1 MRERNL
7 IPTQL
12 LAEAGTMDPM
22 ELTRLGV
29 EAANDELFERG
40 LILLTEAYRIFSVE
54 RDVKSEAVRE
64 ASGTEEPEARRRAP
78 GVTFSY
84 YGLCLARTT
93 PTRAAEAASFCE
105 LAIQKEPTRV
115 EHYVNLVRI
124 WQAGRQRLKVIQAL
138 KRGVAALPK
147 STILKALGEEIGM
160 RKAPPLRFL
169 PRESKVNAALG
180 KLLRRRP
187 KS

>member
-7 IPTQL
+7 IPAQL

-29 EAANDELFERG
+29 EAAREEHFERG
-40 LILLTEAYRIFSVE
+40 LLLLAEAYHIFSIE
-54 RDVKSEAVRE
+54 RDVKSEALRE
-64 ASGTEEPEARRRAP
+64 ALGNEEPEARRRAP
-78 GVTFSY
+78 GITFSY
-84 YGLCLARTT
+84 YGLCLARTA

-105 LAIQKEPTRV
+105 LAIQKEPTRA

-124 WQAGRQRLKVIQAL
+124 WQAGRQRLKMIQAL
-138 KRGVAALPK
+138 ERGVAAFPK
-147 STILKALGEEIGM
+147 STTLKALGEEIGM
-160 RKAPPLRFL
+160 RGAPPLRFL
-169 PRESKVNAALG
+169 PRGNKLNAALG
-180 KLLRRRP
+180 KLLRRRL

>member
-7 IPTQL
+7 IPAQL

-29 EAANDELFERG
+29 EAAKEERYERG
-40 LILLTEAYRIFSVE
+40 LILLSEAYRIFADE

-64 ASGTEEPEARRRAP
+64 TLGDVAPEARRRAP
-78 GVTFSY
+78 GLMFSY
-84 YGLCLARTT
+84 YGLCLARTA

-105 LAIQKEPTRV
+105 LAVQKEPSRV

-124 WQAGRQRLKVIQAL
+124 WQAGRQRLKMIQAL
-138 KRGVAALPK
+138 ERGVDALPK
-147 STILKALGEEIGM
+147 SSILKALWEEIGM
-160 RKAPPLRFL
+160 RKAPPLSFL
-169 PRESKVNAALG
+169 PRENKVNAALG